1 MQARVQSLYSTL
13 RVSGLWLEIP
23 ILLSFNLL
31 LVASG
36 WLSINV
42 PFSPV
47 PITAQTFGVLLIAMV
62 LGRTRATVIVAAYL
76 AEGAAGLP
84 VFAGGAAGA
93 QVLVGPTA
101 GYLFGFLL
109 AAYVVGYLADRGWDR
124 SYLLSIISMTL
135 GTALIFL
142 CGLTWLSRFVPFGV
156 ILATGLVPF
165 LPGAVFKIF
174 SAFAILP
181 TIWRFVGHRE

>member
-76 AEGAAGLP
+76 AEGAGRVAGFRP
-84 VFAGGAAGA
+84 VER
-93 QVLVGPTA
+93 PEPR
-101 GYLFGFLL
+101 Y
-109 AAYVVGYLADRGWDR
+109 
-124 SYLLSIISMTL
+124 
-135 GTALIFL
+135 
-142 CGLTWLSRFVPFGV
+142 
-156 ILATGLVPF
+156 
-165 LPGAVFKIF
+165 
-174 SAFAILP
+174 
-181 TIWRFVGHRE
+181 